1 MERILALV
9 GDVDQIPVD
18 DIRPIL
24 GGFIGKVTACR
35 EDKVVKGQIQFWEAP
50 RVELVNNEF
59 L

>member
-1 MERILALV
+1 MALV